1 MTGLNSCA
9 DGSLCRG
16 VMHFQYV
23 SISRGGESI
32 CEKLREEGIEPSDYI
47 GWYSLRNWDKIVP
60 RFPKKKTN
68 GHAPEHNNQEDLST
82 LSDDEKEVNNDPP
95 AEEEHDD
102 RDCYVSEL
110 VYIHG
115 MCVIKERVMG
125 SS

>member
-1 MTGLNSCA
+1 
-9 DGSLCRG
+9 
-16 VMHFQYV
+16 MHFQYV

-68 GHAPEHNNQEDLST
+68 GHVPAENNDQEDLST
-82 LSDDEKEVNNDPP
+82 MSDDEKDVHADPP

-102 RDCYVSEL
+102 RDYYVSEL

-115 MCVIKERVMG
+115 MCV
-125 SS
+125 